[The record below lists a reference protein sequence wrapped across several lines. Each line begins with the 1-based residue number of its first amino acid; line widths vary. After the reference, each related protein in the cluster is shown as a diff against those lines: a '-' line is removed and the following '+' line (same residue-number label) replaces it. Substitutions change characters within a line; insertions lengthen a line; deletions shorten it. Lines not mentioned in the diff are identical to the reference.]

1 MPFFLSK
8 LNRLQPIIIA
18 IVAILLGISTY
29 ISEVSFLE
37 LIEAKTIDLRFRSRG
52 QISPSSK
59 VVIAAID
66 EKSLDREG
74 KWVWPRSK
82 IADLVTKLSE
92 AGARVIVLDIV
103 FSEPDKLQ
111 AYNDV
116 LLEDAIRKSRSK
128 VVLGFFFHMTSEGL
142 EHIDKKEL
150 DRRKQ
155 NIEGGR
161 YRLLNFASGDAQS
174 LNAIEAA
181 IPESN
186 IADISRSTNYT
197 GFFNVWQDSDGVVRA
212 VPTIVKYDGSFYAP
226 LTLVAMSA
234 YWENPL
240 SIASYRGG
248 FQSVQI
254 GTSSI
259 PTNLVGKMLINY
271 RGEHKT
277 IPHISVTDILN
288 NTIPDRALRD
298 KVVIVGA
305 TAIGLCDIRVTPFST
320 NFPAPEIHAHIV
332 DNILSND
339 FIREPPWSVAWDIMA
354 MIVLGLLLGLLL
366 PRFGFT
372 LGAAVPLAIFVG
384 YILLCQYLF
393 SNMGLI
399 LNLVYP
405 LTVVVLIYIGITTYS
420 RYSLK
425 RENVTNT
432 NQNP

>member
-1 MPFFLSK
+1 MVGIIFYLSE
-8 LNRLQPIIIA
+8 I
-18 IVAILLGISTY
+18 
-29 ISEVSFLE
+29 SFLE
-37 LIEAKTIDLRFRSRG
+37 LLEAKTIDLRFRSRG
-52 QISPSSK
+52 QISPSSQ

-66 EKSLDREG
+66 EKSLDSEG

-116 LLEDAIRKSRSK
+116 LLADSIRKSRSK

-142 EHIDKKEL
+142 EHIGKKEL

-155 NIEGGR
+155 YIEGGR
-161 YRLLNFASGDAQS
+161 YRFLNFVSGDAQN
-174 LNAIEAA
+174 LLAIEAA

-186 IADISRSTNYT
+186 IAEISRSTNHT

-212 VPTIVKYDGSFYAP
+212 VPTIVKYDNAFYAP

-234 YWENPL
+234 YWGNPL
-240 SIASYRGG
+240 SIALHKGG
-248 FQSVQI
+248 VQSVHI
-254 GTSSI
+254 GTLSI
-259 PTNLVGKMLINY
+259 PTNTMGKMLINY

-288 NTIPDRALRD
+288 NNTPDRALKD

-305 TAIGLCDIRVTPFST
+305 TAIGLSDIRVTPFST

-332 DNILSND
+332 DNILSHD
-339 FIREPPWSVAWDIMA
+339 FIREPSWSVAWDIMA

-372 LGAAVPLAIFVG
+372 LSAMTPLAIFVG

-405 LTVVVLIYIGITTYS
+405 LTVVVLVYIGITTYS

-425 RENVTNT
+425 RGNVTNT
-432 NQNP
+432 NPDPQRK

>member
-18 IVAILLGISTY
+18 IVVIFLGIVSY
-29 ISEVSFLE
+29 VAEISFLE

-52 QISPSSK
+52 QISPSSQ

-66 EKSLDREG
+66 EKSLDKEG

-142 EHIDKKEL
+142 EHLDKKEL

-155 NIEGGR
+155 DIEGGR
-161 YRLLNFASGDAQS
+161 YRFLNFVSDDTQN

-186 IADISRSTNYT
+186 IAEISRSTNYT

-212 VPTIVKYDGSFYAP
+212 VPTIVKYDKAFYAP
-226 LTLVAMSA
+226 LTLVTMSA
-234 YWENPL
+234 YWGNPL
-240 SIASYRGG
+240 SIALHKGG

-254 GTSSI
+254 GTLSI
-259 PTNLVGKMLINY
+259 PTNPVGKMLINY

-288 NTIPDRALRD
+288 NNIPDRALRD

-320 NFPAPEIHAHIV
+320 NFPAPEIHANIV

-339 FIREPPWSVAWDIMA
+339 FIREPTWSVAWDIMA
-354 MIVLGLLLGLLL
+354 MIVLGLLLALLL

-372 LGAAVPLAIFVG
+372 LGAVTPLVIFVG
-384 YILLCQYLF
+384 YILFCQYLF

-405 LTVVVLIYIGITTYS
+405 LTVVVLVYIGITTYS

-425 RENVTNT
+425 RGNATNT
-432 NQNP
+432 NLDF